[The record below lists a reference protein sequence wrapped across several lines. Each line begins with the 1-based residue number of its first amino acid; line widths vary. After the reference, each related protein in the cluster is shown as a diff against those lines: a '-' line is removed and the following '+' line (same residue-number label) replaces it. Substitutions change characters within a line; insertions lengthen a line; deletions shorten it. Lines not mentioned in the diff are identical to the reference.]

1 MRHTAIATHRRR
13 VFGMNGFMLGKAHAH
28 VLMLGEISDQHT
40 TLITNNLVV
49 MVIYTVVVRERMVDD
64 FPICPRSFNKMPLMK
79 LGLAVIAI
87 NDQRV
92 GPRSIIEIVI
102 NAG

>member
-1 MRHTAIATHRRR
+1 
-13 VFGMNGFMLGKAHAH
+13 MNGFMLGKAHAH

-40 TLITNNLVV
+40 TVVTNDLVV
-49 MVIYTVVVRERMVDD
+49 MVIDLVFVRDYVVDD
-64 FPICPRSFNKMPLMK
+64 FLISPLSGDKMSLM
-79 LGLAVIAI
+79 LRGLAVIAI

-92 GPRSIIEIVI
+92 GSRSIIKIII